1 MPRLALAAYT
11 PYKGPKD
18 ALGYATAFWTDRD
31 PARRTPPGRP
41 WVSHVEVALL
51 DEDGG
56 PAGLEAALCYSS
68 SLRDGGVRRKTIN
81 LARPHWRVIPIT
93 WRDPD
98 AALRVFARHA
108 GEPYSYADLI
118 AQHVL
123 RLPVDFRG
131 PTCSELAAL
140 MLGLPRAERID
151 PAWIT
156 DYCEMRRA
164 NHDP

>member
-1 MPRLALAAYT
+1 MTRIALAAYT
-11 PYKGPKD
+11 PHRPAD
-18 ALGYATAFWTDRD
+18 ALGHLVAWWTDRD

-41 WVSHVEVALL
+41 PVSHVEVVI
-51 DEDGG
+51 DG
-56 PAGLEAALCYSS
+56 LCHSS
-68 SLRDGGVRRKTIN
+68 SLRDRGVRAKAIDIW
-81 LARPHWRVIPIT
+81 RPHWRVIPIT

-108 GEPYSYADLI
+108 GEPYGYADLV

-164 NHDP
+164 NHDR

>member
-11 PYKGPKD
+11 PHRPSD
-18 ALGYATAFWTDRD
+18 VLGYATAWWTDRD

-41 WVSHVEVALL
+41 WVSHVEIALL
-51 DEDGG
+51 EDDGG
-56 PAGLEAALCYSS
+56 PAELEAAQCYSS
-68 SLRDGGVRRKTIN
+68 SLRDGGVRSKTIN

-93 WRDPD
+93 WRDPA
-98 AALRVFARHA
+98 AALRVFERHA
-108 GEPYSYADLI
+108 GEPYGYADLI

-131 PTCSELAAL
+131 PTCSELVAR

-156 DYCEMRRA
+156 DYCEMRRV
-164 NHDP
+164 NHDR

>member
-1 MPRLALAAYT
+1 MTRLALAAYT

-18 ALGYATAFWTDRD
+18 ALGYATAWWTDRD

-51 DEDGG
+51 DDDGG
-56 PAGLEAALCYSS
+56 PAGLEAAQCYSS
-68 SLRDGGVRRKTIN
+68 SLRDGGVRSKTIN

-93 WRDPD
+93 WRDPG
-98 AALRVFARHA
+98 AALRVFERHA
-108 GEPYSYADLI
+108 GEPYGYGDLL

-156 DYCEMRRA
+156 DYCESRRTA
-164 NHDP
+164 P